1 MTSFA
6 DRLIELRK
14 NKGLHQKDVAKSVG
28 ISIATYQRYEYAER
42 LPNLKIII
50 ALANF
55 FSVSTDYL
63 LCLSD
68 NPQRQAN
75 ISNSTIVQHNNL
87 KQSNIN
93 IKNEQNLNP
102 QAKELI
108 NIFENLDLRN
118 QTKLLSYAFEL
129 ENKEWFLKGSAIMP
143 EITRFYGIIIKM
155 LFNDTAQHNKP
166 HIHAYYGEYEASISI
181 DGELLAGS
189 MPYKQLKI
197 IIGWLALHEIELYSA
212 WNKAIKGES
221 INKIKPLQ

>member
-118 QTKLLSYAFEL
+118 QTKLLSFAFEL
-129 ENKEWFLKGSAIMP
+129 ENK
-143 EITRFYGIIIKM
+143 
-155 LFNDTAQHNKP
+155 N
-166 HIHAYYGEYEASISI
+166 
-181 DGELLAGS
+181 
-189 MPYKQLKI
+189 
-197 IIGWLALHEIELYSA
+197 
-212 WNKAIKGES
+212 
-221 INKIKPLQ
+221 

>member
-14 NKGLHQKDVAKSVG
+14 NKCLHQKDVAKSVG

-108 NIFENLDLRN
+108 NIFEKLDLRN
-118 QTKLLSYAFEL
+118 QTKLLSFAFEL
-129 ENKEWFLKGSAIMP
+129 ENKE
-143 EITRFYGIIIKM
+143 
-155 LFNDTAQHNKP
+155 
-166 HIHAYYGEYEASISI
+166 
-181 DGELLAGS
+181 
-189 MPYKQLKI
+189 
-197 IIGWLALHEIELYSA
+197 
-212 WNKAIKGES
+212 
-221 INKIKPLQ
+221 

>member
-129 ENKEWFLKGSAIMP
+129 ENKE
-143 EITRFYGIIIKM
+143 
-155 LFNDTAQHNKP
+155 
-166 HIHAYYGEYEASISI
+166 
-181 DGELLAGS
+181 
-189 MPYKQLKI
+189 
-197 IIGWLALHEIELYSA
+197 
-212 WNKAIKGES
+212 
-221 INKIKPLQ
+221 